1 MAAEQSA
8 MFFLFLRPLSDRF
21 VPKTLEVV
29 SFPAHRCSDD
39 SLDSSETQSLT
50 DALQKRKTHLHKTVI
65 SSNSC
70 MCSVKVKGA
79 SVKCPSCLICVRQQ
93 KK

>member
-29 SFPAHRCSDD
+29 SEF
-39 SLDSSETQSLT
+39 
-50 DALQKRKTHLHKTVI
+50 
-65 SSNSC
+65 SC
-70 MCSVKVKGA
+70 A
-79 SVKCPSCLICVRQQ
+79 PL
-93 KK
+93 

>member
-21 VPKTLEVV
+21 VPKLFV
-29 SFPAHRCSDD
+29 AHHCSDD

-50 DALQKRKTHLHKTVI
+50 DALRKRKTHLHKNHKTVI